1 MVVFLVLLV
10 SLYKDFYL
18 HISNGF
24 LNTLSMFVSIV
35 VFASVPSVCAWCLL
49 GGFWKMGFNLTKNIF
64 TSQYPIYT
72 NSIQGLG
79 LYADVVLQSFVLPLY
94 LPRRLQSSSCNGYPY

>member
-1 MVVFLVLLV
+1 
-10 SLYKDFYL
+10 
-18 HISNGF
+18 
-24 LNTLSMFVSIV
+24 
-35 VFASVPSVCAWCLL
+35 
-49 GGFWKMGFNLTKNIF
+49 MGFNLTKNIF

-94 LPRRLQSSSCNGYPY
+94 LPRRLQSSSYNGYPY